1 MGDIFLKIGTLSCKP
16 FALLRAF
23 FISTSALSRRPWLLT
38 NQEKEILGNLNMMR
52 TLGMELINERLGKFE
67 ENEKLGNNDFLQIYL
82 RAFKEGKIENNT
94 KEEIL
99 QNFITFY
106 VAG

>member
-1 MGDIFLKIGTLSCKP
+1 
-16 FALLRAF
+16 
-23 FISTSALSRRPWLLT
+23 
-38 NQEKEILGNLNMMR
+38 MMR
-52 TLGMELINERLGKFE
+52 ALGMEVINERLEKFE

-82 RAFKEGKIENNT
+82 RAFKEGRVENNT

-106 VAG
+106 VAGQETTAKTSSICL